1 MIRFNFLPWRE
12 DDRRQKKELFQRQLG
27 LGGLLG
33 LTIIMVV
40 WVANEK
46 RVQTQAE
53 RNALLTHQIAQLD
66 IRLREIADLR
76 RDIQALQARQHA
88 VEGLQIGR
96 HQSVQ
101 LFQALTAAIPE
112 GVMLKSLTQADR
124 LSLSGYAVS
133 NGRVSELLRNL
144 DPGRTR
150 LSTAQ
155 PELVEIK
162 SASFGEGREARKLF
176 EFTLVLPYAS
186 PLPAR
191 ANP

>member
-1 MIRFNFLPWRE
+1 
-12 DDRRQKKELFQRQLG
+12 
-27 LGGLLG
+27 
-33 LTIIMVV
+33 MVV

-76 RDIQALQARQHA
+76 RDIQALQARQRA

>member
-76 RDIQALQARQHA
+76 RDIQALQARQRA